1 MSMSE
6 KLLNNFDKLSRLY
19 TEGNFYELTLSPQG
33 LYFLKLR
40 SIARKDYLI
49 YLCKKVGIS
58 VM

>member
-33 LYFLKLR
+33 LYFLKKFAQL
-40 SIARKDYLI
+40 
-49 YLCKKVGIS
+49 
-58 VM
+58 